1 MQRFMPRAFTAGL
14 LALLILSAKAEGAD
28 AGQSGG
34 TERGWQI
41 GAAGL
46 FCDFQLDGRAIDDSS
61 VGFKSYGQY
70 RFNRYLGVEL
80 AWLNSGDFEEDA
92 SPSDADASVS
102 VRGFSLDIV
111 GYLPWSVGPVQVFG
125 KAGFSSLSQDLELD
139 GANVSTRKADSLTA
153 GGGADFAFADRWS
166 LRIEGDWYGLD
177 TADFWTAGLGISYHF
192 GAP

>member
-1 MQRFMPRAFTAGL
+1 MALAFTAGL
-14 LALLILSAKAEGAD
+14 LALLTLPAQAEGTN

-34 TERGWQI
+34 TEKGWQI

-46 FCDFQLDGRAIDDSS
+46 FSNFQLDGRAIDDSS
-61 VGFKSYGQY
+61 VGFKAYGQY
-70 RFNRYLGVEL
+70 RFNRSLGVEL

-92 SPSDADASVS
+92 SLSEADASVS
-102 VRGFSLDIV
+102 VQGFSLDIV
-111 GYLPWSVGPVQVFG
+111 GYLPWSVGPVQIFG
-125 KAGFSSLSQDLELD
+125 KIGFSSLGQDLKLD

-153 GGGADFAFADRWS
+153 GVGADFPFADRWS
-166 LRIEGDWYGLD
+166 LRIEGDGYGLD